1 MPISEELSWSIA
13 SEAVIGTSSDVS
25 GREFQSLLQRA
36 FGIPFS
42 VIDGTTGELLF
53 ASPDQ
58 PPRDWGMRA
67 EVCREAANRNRV
79 EFIDD
84 EDPFVTL
91 AIPLSDASGN
101 PIAAVATFVTRSL
114 APDEDLARPIQSLGM
129 QPAEA
134 MSWARQQIPRSAD
147 TLQRLG
153 NLVLESRHASVRLK
167 KLERESHDL
176 SLNLSQTYE
185 EISLLFQLTQN
196 LKLSKS
202 DEDLGRMA
210 LEGIAEVVPASG
222 LVLQL
227 LPVSTT
233 EKTANHANRSQ
244 PVLLCHGDCALD
256 NAEFSK
262 LITYLAP
269 NLRNPAV
276 VANPPLTTD
285 PAWPCPQVREIIV
298 VALAEGANVFGW
310 LAAIN
315 HVRGEEFGTVEASL
329 LSSVAAI
336 LGIHRGNIELYRQ
349 QSELFEG
356 IVRALTSAID
366 AKDPYT
372 RGHSNRV
379 ARVAVRLAEELGCD
393 AKMVNMLY
401 LAGLLH
407 DIGKIGVDDQVL
419 RKAGKLSDEEY
430 KHIKQHVN
438 IGHRIL
444 HDLSKLEEVLPV
456 VLHHHESWDG
466 RGYPERLA
474 SEHIPLAA
482 RIVAVADAFD
492 AMSSDRPYRKGMPE
506 EKVDS
511 ILREG
516 AGRQWDP
523 AVIDAYFRAR
533 DDIRRI
539 ACEGEQAADDE
550 LVGLA

>member
-1 MPISEELSWSIA
+1 MPISEELSPTATEAFA
-13 SEAVIGTSSDVS
+13 SDGSD
-25 GREFQSLLQRA
+25 GLTREIQSLLERA
-36 FGIPFS
+36 FGVQFTIL
-42 VIDGTTGELLF
+42 DGITGEVLF
-53 ASPDQ
+53 ASPEQ

-67 EVCREAANRNRV
+67 DICREIANRSHV

-84 EDPFVTL
+84 EDPLLTL
-91 AIPLSDASGN
+91 ALPLVDASGDTRV
-101 PIAAVATFVTRSL
+101 AVATF
-114 APDEDLARPIQSLGM
+114 LARNLTADENLAHPSELLGM
-129 QPAEA
+129 RQEDALT
-134 MSWARQQIPRSAD
+134 WARRQIPRPAE

-153 NLVLESRHASVRLK
+153 DMVLEFAHTTMRMK

-176 SLNLSQTYE
+176 SLNLSLTYE
-185 EISLLFQLTQN
+185 EISLLYQLTQN

-210 LEGIAEVVPASG
+210 LEGIGEVVLASG
-222 LVLQL
+222 LLLQL
-227 LPVSTT
+227 LPVSTAD
-233 EKTANHANRSQ
+233 KMSSHAARTQSA
-244 PVLLCHGDCALD
+244 LLCYGDCPLD
-256 NAEFSK
+256 NAQFSE
-262 LITYLAP
+262 LIAYLAP
-269 NLRNPAV
+269 NAQHPAV
-276 VANPPLTTD
+276 VANRPLTEQ
-285 PAWPCPQVREIIV
+285 PGWPCPQIREIIV
-298 VALAEGANVFGW
+298 VAIAEGENIFGW
-310 LAAIN
+310 LAAVN
-315 HVRGEEFGTVEASL
+315 HVKGEEFGTVEASL
-329 LSSVAAI
+329 MSSVAAI

-349 QSELFEG
+349 QSELLEG
-356 IVRALTSAID
+356 IVRALTSAIA

-372 RGHSNRV
+372 RGHSDRV
-379 ARVAVRLAEELGCD
+379 ARVAVRLAKELGCD
-393 AKMVNMLY
+393 AKMLDMLY

-407 DIGKIGVDDQVL
+407 DIGKIGIDDSVL

-444 HDLSKLEEVLPV
+444 HDLSKLEDVLPV

-466 RGYPERLA
+466 RGYPQNLDAER
-474 SEHIPLAA
+474 IPLAA

-492 AMSSDRPYRKGMPE
+492 AMSSDRPYRKGMPD

-523 AVIDAYFRAR
+523 KVIDAYFSAR

-539 ACEGEQAADDE
+539 SHETELPADLE